1 MKKCILSL
9 LLLVCQY
16 PVYSQ
21 PDLENS
27 STDSIK
33 VERGKVAKSYIG
45 IRLATS
51 WSAFNTTRNTLL
63 LPTNAPMGLQTGLSW
78 DVLTKGK
85 FGSRLEV
92 GYALKGAREAF
103 IDRSLNF
110 ETVTRL
116 HYAQLTALPFIYK
129 PISIQNK
136 TPYIAVGAYAARMLG
151 VSVTSDVPSL
161 TRFTDFAE
169 SVYREQPN
177 DFGLVVATGLYVKK
191 RPLFEVRLDYG
202 LRSLEADA
210 NRTNKSI
217 SVAISL

>member
-1 MKKCILSL
+1 MKKVILPL
-9 LLLVCQY
+9 LLFICQY
-16 PVYSQ
+16 AYAHF
-21 PDLENS
+21 ENPAFEP
-27 STDSIK
+27 IK
-33 VERGKVAKSYIG
+33 GEQKKASRSYVG
-45 IRLATS
+45 IRFATS

-78 DVLTKGK
+78 DIPTTKK

-92 GYALKGAREAF
+92 GYALRGAREAF

-116 HYAQLTALPFIYK
+116 HYAQITALPFIYK
-129 PISIQNK
+129 PVSIKNK
-136 TPYIAVGAYAARMLG
+136 KPYIAVGGYAARMLG
-151 VSVTSDVPSL
+151 VSVNSDVPSL

-177 DFGLVVATGLYVKK
+177 DFGLVVATGIYVKK
-191 RPLFEVRLDYG
+191 KPLFELRLDYG
-202 LRSLEADA
+202 LYSLETDA